1 MSSIVVANHYD
12 FLSLD
17 SDSDSETEQTD
28 SYSQSDSPKVI
39 KQAMR
44 PLVIYNTNFGDELS
58 DEESDIISNQRRMIL
73 FPNEKKNS
81 SNTSTRC
88 SSGFSQIKALDQDS
102 SPNSSSTKESS
113 LKKFFSSFR
122 SMFLSS
128 TMNGAYYLLL
138 YVVTLMI

>member
-28 SYSQSDSPKVI
+28 SYSKSDSPKVI
-39 KQAMR
+39 QQAMR
-44 PLVIYNTNFGDELS
+44 PLVIYNTNFSDALS
-58 DEESDIISNQRRMIL
+58 DEESDIISNQRRMIH

-102 SPNSSSTKESS
+102 SPNSSNGGDNAPVIRSREHRINVQNA
-113 LKKFFSSFR
+113 FR
-122 SMFLSS
+122 SR
-128 TMNGAYYLLL
+128 
-138 YVVTLMI
+138 VQIIKVTT